1 MATYPSPSEINKAT
15 RRDQLGSPANPG
27 YSVTANGTSYG
38 NVGTQAGG
46 SSRYGVYGD
55 EDRFTP
61 HTPYTEYMR
70 QTQGSGGT
78 GSTPSTPGTPGSL
91 PGGLPG
97 SLPGLP
103 GTTPESGN
111 DGTPDNPGGFTGYS
125 PGLEKPGY
133 TAPTLPGANSQAD
146 YINAMYDANRRAQED
161 ALRNAYEQQ
170 VNVYNDQV
178 NRLPAAYNAAADQ
191 VAAQAAI
198 QQRNFNEQAAASGLN
213 TGAGSQ
219 ARLAQNNAYL
229 GNIREVR
236 QAQADAEA
244 NLNLQRAQ
252 LETQYR
258 NAIAD
263 AIAQNDLQRAQAL
276 YQEAVRVDESLVN
289 TAINQANMDWSVW
302 NALYNK

>member
-1 MATYPSPSEINKAT
+1 MALYPRNNPST
-15 RRDQLGSPANPG
+15 LPRDAGIPAGQPSTVGAGAGNNNRYQLGAG
-27 YSVTANGTSYG
+27 WGTADVRNHNGTNEYTAQMRDLGRTVGDIIGGIDG
-38 NVGTQAGG
+38 N
-46 SSRYGVYGD
+46 
-55 EDRFTP
+55 TP
-61 HTPYTEYMR
+61 TL
-70 QTQGSGGT
+70 
-78 GSTPSTPGTPGSL
+78 PGTD
-91 PGGLPG
+91 
-97 SLPGLP
+97 PGLP
-103 GTTPESGN
+103 GNTGDTPTTP
-111 DGTPDNPGGFTGYS
+111 TGYYPTTPS
-125 PGLEKPGY
+125 RPDY

-161 ALRNAYEQQ
+161 SLRSAYEQQ
-170 VNVYNDQV
+170 VNVLNDQA
-178 NRLPAAYNAAADQ
+178 NRLPSAYNAAADQ

-219 ARLAQNNAYL
+219 ARLDQNNAYL
-229 GNIREVR
+229 GNIRQVR

-276 YQEAVRVDESLVN
+276 YQEAVRVDESITN
-289 TAINQANMDWSVW
+289 TAINQANMDWQVW
-302 NALYNK
+302 NALYNR

>member
-1 MATYPSPSEINKAT
+1 MALYPRNNTSLTAGNAGIQTGPS
-15 RRDQLGSPANPG
+15 S
-27 YSVTANGTSYG
+27 
-38 NVGTQAGG
+38 VGTN
-46 SSRYGVYGD
+46 
-55 EDRFTP
+55 T
-61 HTPYTEYMR
+61 
-70 QTQGSGGT
+70 GT
-78 GSTPSTPGTPGSL
+78 GSTGGSL
-91 PGGLPG
+91 RSLNPADNPFSLQNVDPRGYDFFQRHSPIDGGLAGNLPTVPG
-97 SLPGLP
+97 R
-103 GTTPESGN
+103 TPEIPGN
-111 DGTPDNPGGFTGYS
+111 TPTTDNGNTLTNPGGYYPTEPSRPDYS
-125 PGLEKPGY
+125 
-133 TAPTLPGANSQAD
+133 APTLPGANSQAD

-161 ALRNAYEQQ
+161 SLRNAYQQQ
-170 VNVYNDQV
+170 VNVLNDQA

-198 QQRNFNEQAAASGLN
+198 QQRNFNEQAASSGLN

-229 GNIREVR
+229 GNIRQVR

-276 YQEAVRVDESLVN
+276 YQEAVRVDESITN
-289 TAINQANMDWSVW
+289 TAINQANMDWQVW